1 MSKNQFT
8 GTATQPQ
15 RNRKICQFNKDQ
27 YCMSGRFWTIPKYNS
42 GKNKLILNQV
52 PDLGLRCLQSPLK
65 WTIYITDF
73 NHLIKTIATG
83 CLRNARL
90 FYIIMEY

>member
-27 YCMSGRFWTIPKYNS
+27 YCKHQQNARKLFRVSFVVAVLRTENWTEHAHYGVTGGGGVNVTVVGTVVVS
-42 GKNKLILNQV
+42 
-52 PDLGLRCLQSPLK
+52 CLQ
-65 WTIYITDF
+65 
-73 NHLIKTIATG
+73 IATD
-83 CLRNARL
+83 AS
-90 FYIIMEY
+90 IP